1 MAKKFLLIPL
11 VIVLLS
17 VLLFGG
23 CAKPAPVTPTPA
35 PPTPAPAP
43 VPAPAPEEV
52 IELKFAHHVPP
63 QSSLHVAFT
72 AFAEEINK
80 RSNGRVKITV
90 YPAEA
95 LFKHKDTL
103 DSVAGGLADIS
114 YFTHATAAAR
124 FPLSNVVD
132 LPFLPIF
139 GVTACRNVQTK
150 LYEEFPE
157 IRNEHAM
164 VKPLWWFTPSD
175 AILHLKSKPV
185 RTLEDLKGIKIRVG
199 ATLIPTVEALG
210 ATGVYMAPPDLY
222 PAMEKGVVGGT
233 ALGWAVLAS
242 CRCDELARYHT
253 DVNFGYYGGGVIM
266 NLETWNSLPPDI
278 QDIFNEVIPWAADLR
293 DKLDLEEGERVRTK
307 CVEEYGDTV
316 DTLSPEELERWKEK
330 LMPIWED
337 YVANAEA
344 KGLPGRKVLDE
355 TLRLGELYSK

>member
-1 MAKKFLLIPL
+1 MIRKLLTL
-11 VIVLLS
+11 VLAVAVIVSLI
-17 VLLFGG
+17 VVG
-23 CAKPAPVTPTPA
+23 CTKPAPPT
-35 PPTPAPAP
+35 PTPAPAP
-43 VPAPAPEEV
+43 TPAPVPGKV
-52 IELKFAHHVPP
+52 IELEFAHHVPP
-63 QSSLHVAFT
+63 QSSLHVSFT

-90 YPAEA
+90 YPTEA

-103 DSVAGGLADIS
+103 DSVVGGLADIS
-114 YFTHATAAAR
+114 YFTHATVAAR

-132 LPFLPIF
+132 LPFLPIS

-157 IRNEHAM
+157 IRDEHAM

-185 RTLEDLKGIKIRVG
+185 RALEDLKGMKIRVG
-199 ATLIPTVEALG
+199 GTLIPTVEALG

-222 PAMEKGVVGGT
+222 PAMEKGVVDGT

-278 QDIFNEVIPWAADLR
+278 QNIFNEVIPWAADLR
-293 DKLDLEEGERVRTK
+293 DKLDLEEGEKVRAK

-316 DTLSPEELERWKEK
+316 DMLSPEEIERWKEK
-330 LMPIWED
+330 LMPIWEE